1 MNEITQEKVNLIFAM
16 KEQLNE
22 ILKDEPHKLWEENF
36 IRKQIDKRN
45 ASGKFTLTDH
55 IRAMVYSMLSSGNQ
69 WANVAKN
76 ADSATGCIPAVDEI
90 FYDYDVEKLKQSS
103 AEQLRENIKKI
114 HCGTPST
121 FNQMKA
127 LLSTNI
133 DVLCSLEEKY
143 GAVDT
148 YYQKFIEIDDSLK
161 TLVTVLSAD
170 VSVVKLEQMK
180 VALVCE
186 YLRNVGYDIP
196 KPDRHIRR
204 ILGSDYLALS
214 DEPIVPEFVAFD
226 IVVALAD
233 RMKKPVAEVDYIL
246 WSYCAKGYG
255 GICKKTDFP
264 CRNEECVARKYCWRK
279 NGGNA

>member
-1 MNEITQEKVNLIFAM
+1 MNEITQEKVNLILAM
-16 KEQLNE
+16 EEQLSD

-36 IRKQIDKRN
+36 IRKQIDRRN
-45 ASGKFTLTDH
+45 AGGKFTLTDH

-76 ADSATGCIPAVDEI
+76 VDSATGCIPAVDEI

-161 TLVTVLSAD
+161 TLVTVLSAN
-170 VSVVKLEQMK
+170 VSVIKLEQMK

-214 DEPIVPEFVAFD
+214 DEPIVPEFEAFD

-264 CRNEECVARKYCWRK
+264 CQSEECVAGEYCRRK
-279 NGGNA
+279 NGGNK

>member
-22 ILKDEPHKLWEENF
+22 ILKDEPYKLWEENF

-45 ASGKFTLTDH
+45 AGGKFTLTDH

-233 RMKKPVAEVDYIL
+233 KMKKPVAEVDYIL

-264 CRNEECVARKYCWRK
+264 CQSEECTARKYCRRK
-279 NGGNA
+279 NGGKA